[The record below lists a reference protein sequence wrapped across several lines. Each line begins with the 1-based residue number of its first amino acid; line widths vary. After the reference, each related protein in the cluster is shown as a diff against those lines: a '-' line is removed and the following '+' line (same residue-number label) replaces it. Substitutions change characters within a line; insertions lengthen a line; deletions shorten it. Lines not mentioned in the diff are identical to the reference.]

1 MASKKTPQNYII
13 DAAGRSIGR
22 VASEAVSLL
31 QGKNRPDYEPQ
42 DDAPFSVEVRN
53 AAKVKVT
60 GSKLDQ
66 KEFIR
71 YSGYPGGLKRQQ
83 LKDVMSKNPAKAIEH
98 AVRGMLPKNRLR
110 QPRMNRLTVHND

>member
-1 MASKKTPQNYII
+1 MASKKTPQHYVI

-22 VASEAVSLL
+22 VATEVAQLL

-53 AAKVKVT
+53 VAKVKIT
-60 GSKLDQ
+60 GNKLDQ
-66 KEFIR
+66 KEFIHH
-71 YSGYPGGLKRQQ
+71 SGYPGGLKRRG
-83 LKDVMSKNPAKAIEH
+83 LKEVMGTNPAKALEH